1 LGSRVNL
8 KVQRGHSTKILRSA
22 LIGGGR
28 VKYGADR
35 AERRAIAV
43 VVVELWFSATTVELV
58 FNHSIRRTLTKTE
71 NAKFSA
77 LSHNQAQSHRDKNL
91 NMAHECT
98 HPPDQL
104 ICRAGLAE
112 KIPRVVV
119 RIT

>member
-1 LGSRVNL
+1 M
-8 KVQRGHSTKILRSA
+8 
-22 LIGGGR
+22 
-28 VKYGADR
+28 
-35 AERRAIAV
+35 

-77 LSHNQAQSHRDKNL
+77 ISHNQAQSHRDKNL